1 MFLSSVVLIV
11 LTGFCHAENI
21 NDLAKENAEL
31 RQRVDTLEEEMR
43 QLKALVLN
51 NNQTGSGQTAGA
63 APLKLSDEDFNRLAS
78 MVRTNADG
86 KKPVLSSLDLQLYGY
101 IKLDGSYDTSR
112 TNTGNFVTW
121 VDSEV
126 GNRDDNEF
134 SMTAKQTRLG
144 MNIYGPDDGNL
155 KTSGKV
161 EVDFYGSAGAE
172 NKGNI
177 QMRHAY
183 MKLDWP
189 DRDFNIIAGQ
199 TSDLISPLNPS
210 TLNYTVLWDAGNIGY
225 RRPQIRLTKGIDLDD
240 ERHLEAAV
248 AISRTIGDDRF
259 LSAAINNPQSGED
272 SGIPTVQ
279 GRLGLTFPW
288 LDYKPTTLGVSGHWG
303 KEDYDTVSKERDT
316 WSLNVDFDQPIN
328 DKLSIKAEGF
338 IGENLDT
345 YFGGIGQG
353 LNTATGKVIG
363 SRGGWVA
370 ASLGPWDKIRYNVG
384 VGVDDVKDGDVAVNQ
399 RTMNRSI
406 FGNVI
411 YALNKNTDIGV
422 ELSQWHTERRGQSD
436 ADALRAQMSF
446 IYKF

>member
-1 MFLSSVVLIV
+1 M
-11 LTGFCHAENI
+11 
-21 NDLAKENAEL
+21 KENAEL
-31 RQRVDTLEEEMR
+31 RGRVDALEQEMA
-43 QLKALVLN
+43 QLKAIVLS
-51 NNQTGSGQTAGA
+51 NNQAGGWQAAGTGA
-63 APLKLSDEDFNRLAS
+63 APLKLSDEDFDRIAS

-86 KKPVLSSLDLQLYGY
+86 KKPVLSNLDLQLYGY
-101 IKLDGSYDTSR
+101 IKFDGSYDTSR

-126 GNRDDNEF
+126 DNRDDNEF
-134 SMTAKQTRLG
+134 NMTAKQTRLG
-144 MNIYGPDDGNL
+144 MKISGPDDGEM

-161 EVDFYGSAGAE
+161 EIDFYGNYGAE
-172 NKGNI
+172 NQGKI

-189 DRDFNIIAGQ
+189 DKDFSIIAGQ
-199 TSDLISPLNPS
+199 TSDVISPLNPS

-225 RRPQIRLTKGIDLDD
+225 RRPQLRFTKGFDLDG
-240 ERHLEAAV
+240 ERRLEAAV
-248 AISRTIGDDRF
+248 AILRTIGDDKF
-259 LSAAINNPQSGED
+259 VSTTVNNAESGED

-279 GRLGLTFPW
+279 GRIGLTFPW

-303 KEDYDTVSKERDT
+303 KEDYDSVSKERET
-316 WSLNVDFDQPIN
+316 WSLNVDFNQPIN

-353 LNTATGKVIG
+353 LNTATGEVIG
-363 SRGGWVA
+363 SKGGWIA
-370 ASLGPWDKIRYNVG
+370 ASLGPWDKMRYNVG
-384 VGVDDVKDGDVAVNQ
+384 IGVDDVDNGDIANGQ
-399 RTMNRSI
+399 RSLNRSI

-411 YALNKNTDIGV
+411 YAVNKNVDVGFEI
-422 ELSQWHTERRGQSD
+422 SHWHTQRKNQGG